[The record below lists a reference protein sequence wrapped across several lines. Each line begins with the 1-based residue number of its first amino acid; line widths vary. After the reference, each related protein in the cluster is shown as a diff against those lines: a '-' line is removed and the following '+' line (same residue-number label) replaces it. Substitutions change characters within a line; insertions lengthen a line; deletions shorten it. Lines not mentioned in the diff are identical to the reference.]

1 MIYEKYDKFEY
12 NYIKLKSNISNS
24 IEILNSLGQEGWEL
38 INLELPKE
46 TGDIYKGLLKRK
58 IICTKVQ

>member
-1 MIYEKYDKFEY
+1 MIYETYDKFEY

-24 IEILNSLGQEGWEL
+24 IEILNNLGQEGWEL

-58 IICTKVQ
+58 II